1 MLVKPVWIVSGAW
14 ENRDLF
20 FLHDALMNIAADW
33 AELFPET
40 PCPIAFSNEETEL
53 HSKEEENING
63 VGQMLLM
70 FREQGVLPVDGMV
83 VPEDYEVA
91 LTNERKFKEIFIGLA
106 KDEEEKEL
114 VKSLWPYQESGK
126 V

>member
-1 MLVKPVWIVSGAW
+1 
-14 ENRDLF
+14 
-20 FLHDALMNIAADW
+20 
-33 AELFPET
+33 
-40 PCPIAFSNEETEL
+40 
-53 HSKEEENING
+53 
-63 VGQMLLM
+63 MLLM

-91 LTNERKFKEIFIGLA
+91 LTIERKFKEIFIGLA

-114 VKSLWPYQESGK
+114 VKSLWPCQESGK